1 MTGQIER
8 IRVFAQVAK
17 LRSFAEAARQL
28 GITRSI
34 ATRYVSE
41 LEAELGVQLLVRTT
55 RKVSLTAAG
64 GIYLSRTAPL
74 ISELSRADEL
84 VRQQSTTLHGKLRV
98 SAPFSL
104 GQKLLPHASNY
115 LLDTYPD
122 LSLDIELSDEFV
134 DIVADGFDMALRI
147 SGPPSDVSTIWRKI
161 AMVPRSV
168 VANPEYVKKHGEP
181 KTPSEL
187 EKHIHV
193 SYSHFAS
200 NQSLT
205 MKSGDNVETIT
216 MANAQR
222 FVCNNG
228 ELIAEIVSGG
238 HGYSPLPRFFV
249 SEHLKD
255 GRLMEVLTDWELPE
269 IWLTAYYPPYDK
281 LPAKVEAFTSF
292 VEDYVKANPTLLC

>member
-1 MTGQIER
+1 MTGQVER

-17 LRSFAEAARQL
+17 LKSFAEAARQL

-41 LEAELGVQLLVRTT
+41 LETDLGVQLLVRTT

-64 GIYLSRTAPL
+64 GIYLARTAPL
-74 ISELSRADEL
+74 LNELFRADEL
-84 VRQQSTTLHGKLRV
+84 VRQQSTTLQGKLRV

-104 GQKLLPHASNY
+104 GQKLLPHASIY

-122 LSLDIELSDEFV
+122 LSLDVELSDEFI

-161 AMVPRSV
+161 AEVPRSIV
-168 VANPEYVKKHGEP
+168 TSPEYLEKHGVP

-187 EKHIHV
+187 EQHIFV
-193 SYSHFAS
+193 SYSHFS
-200 NQSLT
+200 SVHSFSMT
-205 MKSGDNVETIT
+205 SGEKTETISVSDGF
-216 MANAQR
+216 R
-222 FVCNNG
+222 FICNNG
-228 ELIAEIVSGG
+228 ELISEVVAGG
-238 HGYSPLPRFFV
+238 HGMAPMPRFFV
-249 SEHLKD
+249 AEHLKD
-255 GRLMEVLTDWELPE
+255 GRLVEVLTDWDMPE
-269 IWLTAYYPPYDK
+269 IWLTAYYPPYEK